1 MQHPFELQIE
11 DLQSIDFG
19 LVDLNDAEAER
30 LVGGLDLIAGVTVDE
45 NEVGGPYV
53 GPAMPVDPGTI
64 TADGVGPNEVGGP
77 FTPGPIATTL
87 ALGEEGGGGHYFP
100 RHGHRRRPRYRY

>member
-45 NEVGGPYV
+45 NEVP
-53 GPAMPVDPGTI
+53 
-64 TADGVGPNEVGGP
+64 
-77 FTPGPIATTL
+77 TL
-87 ALGEEGGGGHYFP
+87 VQQCL
-100 RHGHRRRPRYRY
+100 